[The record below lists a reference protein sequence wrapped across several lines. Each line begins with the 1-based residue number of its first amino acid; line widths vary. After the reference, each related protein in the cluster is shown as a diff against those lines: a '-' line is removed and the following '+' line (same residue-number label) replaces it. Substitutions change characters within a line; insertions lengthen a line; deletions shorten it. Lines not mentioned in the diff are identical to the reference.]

1 MKTATGVLL
10 LIAGWRGSPAAELS
24 HIYPPATL
32 QAHRARYER
41 TTNKILDELIWPA
54 LFMNE
59 KAAFG
64 NRKPVLEL
72 PLYADGDSR
81 DNPLAFYSRYTSRPG
96 YENDLVVAPI
106 FSLKFLDDLSTAYAW
121 LQANN
126 YTVETV
132 SEYTAILFYGKPP
145 AAGFP
150 PPLEALRIP
159 PNALERKDIDETAL
173 GHFVTARAFTVLHE
187 MGHIMF
193 RHGKAQTSVESI
205 RQEQQADAFA
215 AAVMKRIGLPPLGML
230 VYFIADAHWTGIGAN
245 TTHPMSGARANA
257 LASAVDDPVLAA
269 KLRQLGAWMDDP
281 ELRQGLV
288 ATGVAGHLAAL
299 GPRRFGE
306 LARTGGRS
314 QASGTQAFDGVYR
327 GEINQFLETGAIP
340 AEFTLE
346 RRGDSV
352 TGRIAIGVG
361 FFTIKS
367 GRVAGNRLYFDWE
380 FGRSYGQ
387 GVLDAVGNGRLTGTW
402 GYREARSG
410 AGTMSASPAAL
421 GVQSLRQ

>member
-54 LFMNE
+54 LFVNE

-81 DNPLAFYSRYTSRPG
+81 DNPLAFYSRYKSRPG
-96 YENDLVVAPI
+96 YGNDLVVMPI
-106 FSLKFLDDLSTAYAW
+106 FSLKFLDDLTIAYAW

-159 PNALERKDIDETAL
+159 PNALERKDIDQAAL
-173 GHFVTARAFTVLHE
+173 GDFVSARAFTVLHE
-187 MGHIMF
+187 MGHIMY
-193 RHGKAQTSVESI
+193 RHGKTQNPAESI
-205 RQEQQADAFA
+205 RQEQQSDALA
-215 AAVMKRIGLPPLGML
+215 AMVMKRIGLPPLGMF
-230 VYFIADAHWTGIGAN
+230 VYFLADAHWTGIGESGS
-245 TTHPMSGARANA
+245 HPMSGARVNA
-257 LASAVDDPVLAA
+257 LASAVDDPVWAA
-269 KLRQLGAWMDDP
+269 NLRQMGKWIDEP

-288 ATGVAGHLAAL
+288 ATGVAGDLAAL
-299 GPRRFGE
+299 GPRRFKE
-306 LARTGGRS
+306 LARISGRS
-314 QASGTQAFDGVYR
+314 QTGGTQAFDGVYR

-340 AEFTLE
+340 AELTLE

-380 FGRSYGQ
+380 FGRNYGQ
-387 GVLDAVGNGRLTGTW
+387 GVLDAVGSGRLTGTW
-402 GYREARSG
+402 GYRELRSG